1 MRNDATTAGASEQ
14 THAGASARVL
24 AYLIDSVV
32 LFCFSMV
39 FAVAA
44 ALVLF
49 LDSDQGRNDITDAE
63 AWAFTAISAA
73 TVLAWLVTGVLM
85 HLKRGQTVGQYVTG
99 LRVRNEDGV
108 CSGGSTA
115 AAVLAG
121 AASAAVP
128 PAVLRY
134 LAPGRLRRN
143 LAGGERRAVRR
154 WAYAMG
160 LLSLVAPLVGLVYML
175 SDAER
180 RTIHDRLAGM
190 PHAAPAVNNPLTG
203 LLVAVMMALLLFSFS
218 GLPGHG

>member
-85 HLKRGQTVGQYVTG
+85 HLKRGQTVGQYVMG
-99 LRVRNEDGV
+99 LRVRNEDGSAPEARRLLLYWLALHPLLFHPLFCGIWLLV
-108 CSGGSTA
+108 AYVGISLAESD
-115 AAVLAG
+115 VLFVVG
-121 AASAAVP
+121 V
-128 PAVLRY
+128 
-134 LAPGRLRRN
+134 
-143 LAGGERRAVRR
+143 
-154 WAYAMG
+154 AMG
-160 LLSLVAPLVGLVYML
+160 LLSLVAPLAGLVYML

-180 RTIHDRLAGM
+180 GTIHDRLAGIRM
-190 PHAAPAVNNPLTG
+190 QRLQ
-203 LLVAVMMALLLFSFS
+203 
-218 GLPGHG
+218 